1 MHTDISRRDIIRA
14 MGLGAVAIAA
24 AEMGGAR
31 PAAAEDAFTIAS
43 TGGSWGD
50 GLKQAYVVNAG
61 FEKRVNTPVSY
72 AHMIDSVIATKAMA
86 QCGNPPFTVPALLN
100 AEAVLLAEGGCL
112 QEYDLGVVTNY
123 KDLLPGTSE
132 PPRAGLKAYWAAHTQ
147 IVMGVVY
154 NTKRVTPKP
163 TSFIDMWSAKYKGK
177 VGIPAYGWVGI
188 QWLHALN
195 QSLGGTP
202 DNIDPGMKAIAELAR
217 KNDAVIMENTD
228 VTLKAFTREEIW
240 VMPFWNGR
248 CFSLQAEGVPV
259 DIVYPKGSIQVG
271 NGFPILK
278 GTKFERQAQQFV
290 NITLDPEYQLEMT
303 RRFRYPPSSRK
314 AKLSA
319 DIAHYGLKDDD
330 LKNMMPLD
338 YHKINQHRAAYL
350 ARWNK
355 EVLG

>member
-1 MHTDISRRDIIRA
+1 MKAHAMHTDISPRHTIRA
-14 MGLGAVAIAA
+14 MGLGAAAIAA

-43 TGGSWGD
+43 TGGSWGE

-61 FEKRVNTPVSY
+61 FEKRVNVQVSY
-72 AHMIDSVIATKAMA
+72 AHMIDSVIATKAIA
-86 QCGNPPFTVPALLN
+86 QCGNPPFTVPAILN
-100 AEAVLLAEGGCL
+100 AEAVLLAEGGGL
-112 QEYDLGVVTNY
+112 QEDDLGVVTNY
-123 KDLLPGTSE
+123 KELLPGTFE

-163 TSFIDMWSAKYKGK
+163 ASFIDMWSAKYKGK
-177 VGIPAYGWVGI
+177 VGVTEYGWVGI

-278 GTKFERQAQQFV
+278 GTKFERQAH
-290 NITLDPEYQLEMT
+290 
-303 RRFRYPPSSRK
+303 RFTNS
-314 AKLSA
+314 
-319 DIAHYGLKDDD
+319 
-330 LKNMMPLD
+330 
-338 YHKINQHRAAYL
+338 
-350 ARWNK
+350 
-355 EVLG
+355 

>member
-1 MHTDISRRDIIRA
+1 MREDISRRDMMKAIGI
-14 MGLGAVAIAA
+14 GAAAIAA
-24 AEMGGAR
+24 AELGVAGHAR
-31 PAAAEDAFTIAS
+31 AEDAFTIAS
-43 TGGSWGD
+43 TGGSWGE
-50 GLKQAYVVNAG
+50 GLKQAYVVNSG
-61 FEKRVNTPVSY
+61 FEKRANTQVSY
-72 AHMIDSVIATKAMA
+72 AHMIDSVIATKAIA
-86 QCGNPPFTVPALLN
+86 QCGNPPFTVPAVLN
-100 AEAVLLAEGGCL
+100 AEAVMLADGGCL
-112 QEYDLGVVTNY
+112 QDYDLSVVTNY
-123 KDLLPGTSE
+123 KDLLPGTFES
-132 PPRAGLKAYWAAHTQ
+132 PRAGLKSFWAAHTQ

-163 TSFIDMWSAKYKGK
+163 TSFMDMWSPKYKGK

-202 DNIDPGMKAIAELAR
+202 DNIDPGMKAIAELAK
-217 KNDAVIMENTD
+217 KNEALIMENTD
-228 VTLKAFTREEIW
+228 VTLKAYTREEIW
-240 VMPFWNGR
+240 MMPFWNGR

-290 NITLDPEYQLEMT
+290 NITLDPEFQLEMT

-314 AKLSA
+314 AKLPPEM
-319 DIAHYGLKDDD
+319 AHYAVKEDD

-338 YHKINQHRAAYL
+338 YQKMNQHRAAYL

>member
-132 PPRAGLKAYWAAHTQ
+132 PPRAGLKAFWAAHTQ

-154 NTKRVTPKP
+154 NTKRVTPNP
-163 TSFIDMWSAKYKGK
+163 TSFMDMWSAKYKGK

-188 QWLHALN
+188 
-195 QSLGGTP
+195 
-202 DNIDPGMKAIAELAR
+202 
-217 KNDAVIMENTD
+217 
-228 VTLKAFTREEIW
+228 
-240 VMPFWNGR
+240 
-248 CFSLQAEGVPV
+248 
-259 DIVYPKGSIQVG
+259 
-271 NGFPILK
+271 
-278 GTKFERQAQQFV
+278 
-290 NITLDPEYQLEMT
+290 
-303 RRFRYPPSSRK
+303 
-314 AKLSA
+314 
-319 DIAHYGLKDDD
+319 
-330 LKNMMPLD
+330 
-338 YHKINQHRAAYL
+338 
-350 ARWNK
+350 
-355 EVLG
+355 

>member
-132 PPRAGLKAYWAAHTQ
+132 PPRAGLKAFWAAHTQ

-154 NTKRVTPKP
+154 NTKRVTPNP
-163 TSFIDMWSAKYKGK
+163 TSFMDLWSAKYKGK

-228 VTLKAFTREEIW
+228 VTLKVLNSEFVKETPAHLEAVLPSVFVGLMLPLPMTAAF
-240 VMPFWNGR
+240 VKSG
-248 CFSLQAEGVPV
+248 
-259 DIVYPKGSIQVG
+259 
-271 NGFPILK
+271 
-278 GTKFERQAQQFV
+278 
-290 NITLDPEYQLEMT
+290 
-303 RRFRYPPSSRK
+303 
-314 AKLSA
+314 
-319 DIAHYGLKDDD
+319 
-330 LKNMMPLD
+330 
-338 YHKINQHRAAYL
+338 
-350 ARWNK
+350 
-355 EVLG
+355 